1 MQENKHAR
9 KFRMVFGIGSLLFAE
24 MVIPFYLNGQQ
35 QFDSIHGEA
44 GLESCL
50 EYTFRHQP
58 LVKQLK
64 IRNQIVRN
72 NIGSAL
78 SGWLPQVDLNANY
91 QHYMLQPVSIFP
103 DFSNPD
109 GPKREVTTGVVNSSA
124 IQFNASQVIYDP
136 DVVIAGTSA
145 RYYRL
150 QSEQSNEQS
159 LIDLV
164 VRVSKAFYD
173 VLLSQAKLD
182 FFIEDRSRIDK
193 SLKDASSLYETG
205 LSDKIDYQRAQI
217 SLNNIDAEIH
227 GAREEIRARFAV
239 LKELMGYPP
248 EVTLS
253 VTADSASIARS
264 MMIDTTMTADS
275 RKRVEYQLLLTNIRL
290 QHAEVTR
297 NRLGFL
303 PSLSAYGIYNLVY
316 QNDDFNALYNRDFPN
331 SSAGLRLS
339 LPLFQGG
346 KRLFQ
351 LKTAQLA
358 LKQMLLDTLNLSSRM
373 RTEFE
378 NAMASYKSNT
388 RLLQAAR
395 QNVVLAEAIYNTIR
409 LQYSQGIKSFL
420 EVIVSEADLRSA
432 KINELNAL
440 YRLITSRLDV
450 DAATGSISVNY

>member
-1 MQENKHAR
+1 
-9 KFRMVFGIGSLLFAE
+9 
-24 MVIPFYLNGQQ
+24 
-35 QFDSIHGEA
+35 
-44 GLESCL
+44 
-50 EYTFRHQP
+50 
-58 LVKQLK
+58 
-64 IRNQIVRN
+64 
-72 NIGSAL
+72 
-78 SGWLPQVDLNANY
+78 
-91 QHYMLQPVSIFP
+91 
-103 DFSNPD
+103 
-109 GPKREVTTGVVNSSA
+109 
-124 IQFNASQVIYDP
+124 
-136 DVVIAGTSA
+136 
-145 RYYRL
+145 
-150 QSEQSNEQS
+150 
-159 LIDLV
+159 
-164 VRVSKAFYD
+164 
-173 VLLSQAKLD
+173 
-182 FFIEDRSRIDK
+182 
-193 SLKDASSLYETG
+193 
-205 LSDKIDYQRAQI
+205 
-217 SLNNIDAEIH
+217 
-227 GAREEIRARFAV
+227 
-239 LKELMGYPP
+239 MGYPP

-264 MMIDTTMTADS
+264 MLIDTTMTADS

-395 QNVVLAEAIYNTIR
+395 QNVLLAEAIYNTIR